1 MDPFSKHGAIFWFGW
16 DYSAFS
22 ASPCHQLALHDFS
35 VRQQINAEFS
45 QFKAGLIDESN
56 IFNKSPYL
64 IQRVKLLYSN
74 VSVINNEATIDIALN
89 VPEKLSR
96 ELDLDRIQKNITE
109 RSKMEYGIEEVNINI
124 SIIPTQIFQYIDSSQ
139 SS

>member
-1 MDPFSKHGAIFWFGW
+1 MRILTATGVHEV
-16 DYSAFS
+16 
-22 ASPCHQLALHDFS
+22 S
-35 VRQQINAEFS
+35 V
-45 QFKAGLIDESN
+45 
-56 IFNKSPYL
+56 KSIPRRNTKSLYRACL
-64 IQRVKLLYSN
+64 VLVVTIQRVKLLYSN
-74 VSVINNEATIDIALN
+74 VSVINNEATIDIVLN

>member
-1 MDPFSKHGAIFWFGW
+1 M
-16 DYSAFS
+16 
-22 ASPCHQLALHDFS
+22 
-35 VRQQINAEFS
+35 RQQINAEFS